1 MFIRLA
7 TVDKHKL
14 INNELRKNEMPA
26 QGCFTTDK
34 AFVTGEFFTVL
45 KDSFIVL
52 LFALFS

>member
-26 QGCFTTDK
+26 QGCFTTEK

-45 KDSFIVL
+45 KDAFIVL
-52 LFALFS
+52 FFALFS